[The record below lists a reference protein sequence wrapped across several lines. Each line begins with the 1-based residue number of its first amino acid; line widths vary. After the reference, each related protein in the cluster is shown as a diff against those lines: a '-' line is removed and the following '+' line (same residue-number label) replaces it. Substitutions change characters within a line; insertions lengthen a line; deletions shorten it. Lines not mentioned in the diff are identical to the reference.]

1 MKIVESTKETNPIT
15 FGDIKVGDVFK
26 LKGDK
31 NYYMK
36 AQHFGFENY
45 DYYYDTC
52 FYDSRNTVCL
62 SNGKIMKT
70 STTTEIIPVDSELII
85 K

>member
-1 MKIVESTKETNPIT
+1 MKIVESTKEAKQIT
-15 FGDIKVGDVFK
+15 FANIKVGDVFK
-26 LKGDK
+26 IKGDK

-36 AQHFGFENY
+36 TQYFGFENY
-45 DYYYDTC
+45 DYYYDTNY
-52 FYDSRNTVCL
+52 YDSRNTVCL

-70 STTTEIIPVDSELII
+70 QSTTEVIPVDCELII

>member
-1 MKIVESTKETNPIT
+1 MKIVENTKEINPIT
-15 FGDIKVGDVFK
+15 FANIKVGDVFK

-36 AQHFGFENY
+36 TQYFSFEDY
-45 DYYYDTC
+45 DFYYDTYYYDA
-52 FYDSRNTVCL
+52 RNTVCL
-62 SNGKIMKT
+62 SNGKIMRIDKE
-70 STTTEIIPVDSELII
+70 TEVIPVDCELII